1 MGFVRVRLVPAGMM
15 ISPLRSVDDIRQHQ
29 LGALQAG
36 LHPVRKTNAFYRN
49 RLHDATSWNHVE
61 RLPFTTK
68 ADLMLDQREHP
79 PYGTNLTSPLEQY
92 VRLHQTSATTSRQPS
107 P

>member
-36 LHPVRKTNAFYRN
+36 LSTVRKTNAFYRD
-49 RLHDATSWNHVE
+49 RLHDVTSWNDFE
-61 RLPFTTK
+61 RLPFTPKPT
-68 ADLMLDQREHP
+68 
-79 PYGTNLTSPLEQY
+79 
-92 VRLHQTSATTSRQPS
+92 
-107 P
+107 